1 MHVYSTVELM
11 EEPLW
16 ADSSTRELFP
26 ALSLTGP
33 FARPAPPLSCSGS
46 WAFLRWRIKAIR
58 YNLYIH
64 VSNFQK
70 YVFTC
75 SSFNEIQ
82 RQNKSFFPGF
92 FSHTGGEYHILKGV
106 FHPVIEINFCGCHGR
121 GTKDNWVTG
130 DQRHFGWPKPPK
142 SKELGGPKC
151 RWDQRTR
158 WTKSSRNNLIYYRK
172 LSVIQVHRKV
182 IQFWLGY
189 LMFYS
194 KHHAAERWDLEFGS
208 NTTEKFENSLKNLK
222 THWKI

>member
-1 MHVYSTVELM
+1 MLWLVSFSAMAYQGDTVQ
-11 EEPLW
+11 PLY
-16 ADSSTRELFP
+16 T
-26 ALSLTGP
+26 
-33 FARPAPPLSCSGS
+33 
-46 WAFLRWRIKAIR
+46 
-58 YNLYIH
+58 IH

-82 RQNKSFFPGF
+82 RQNKSSFLSF
-92 FSHTGGEYHILKGV
+92 FSHTGVEYHIWKGG

-208 NTTEKFENSLKNLK
+208 NTTEKIENSLK
-222 THWKI
+222 KIENSRGAAQRLTCLYQSGALGKGPIL

>member
-1 MHVYSTVELM
+1 MHGYSTVELM
-11 EEPLW
+11 EQPLW

-92 FSHTGGEYHILKGV
+92 FSHTGIEYHILKGV

-130 DQRHFGWPKPPK
+130 DQRHFGGPKTFWGAKDILGDQSRQSPK
-142 SKELGGPKC
+142 SWEDQSADGTKELGG
-151 RWDQRTR
+151 Q
-158 WTKSSRNNLIYYRK
+158 
-172 LSVIQVHRKV
+172 KV
-182 IQFWLGY
+182 QETI
-189 LMFYS
+189 
-194 KHHAAERWDLEFGS
+194 
-208 NTTEKFENSLKNLK
+208 
-222 THWKI
+222 

>member
-1 MHVYSTVELM
+1 MGTPRWSWWRSHSEQTAR
-11 EEPLW
+11 P
-16 ADSSTRELFP
+16 ASSFLPFHSPAHLRGLRHHYHALARELFCDGV
-26 ALSLTGP
+26 S
-33 FARPAPPLSCSGS
+33 R
-46 WAFLRWRIKAIR
+46 R
-58 YNLYIH
+58 YGTTFTH

-92 FSHTGGEYHILKGV
+92 FSHTGIEYHILKGV

-130 DQRHFGWPKPPK
+130 DQRYFGWPKPPK

-208 NTTEKFENSLKNLK
+208 NTTEIQLSYPNSPQRDVCC
-222 THWKI
+222 